1 MIARTLV
8 LMLACMVIATGTWLA
23 LRPDASE
30 RRTPEPNS
38 GPNLRLVTEAERPAD
53 AIERTPAD
61 VAEQTDPA
69 SITRGLDESSPA
81 PALPLDE
88 PSSDGLSMDG
98 TAADS
103 VSSNDPQTDQ
113 QPTDEQ
119 QAIAAA
125 RADPTLP
132 GVDRAGADGND
143 NGVADGTAG
152 PAVAVGASACFRL
165 GPFDTPAG
173 QRRAS
178 ERLQDQVARV
188 RERETSR
195 ESAQDFR
202 VYLATAENREAA
214 LALARQLNDKGVR
227 DYFVVTGG
235 EWENSISLGVFR
247 NEQNARRRLN
257 AVVALGF
264 EARLE
269 ARRDVVPEW
278 WLDIAVAGGQDWRA
292 AFAGSQPPPATALD
306 CATLTSEP

>member
-30 RRTPEPNS
+30 RRTPEPTS
-38 GPNLRLVTEAERPAD
+38 GPSLRLLTEAERTANAVEHTLGAVAD
-53 AIERTPAD
+53 PTG
-61 VAEQTDPA
+61 PA
-69 SITRGLDESSPA
+69 SITRGLDEGAPA

-88 PSSDGLSMDG
+88 PSSDDPSMDG
-98 TAADS
+98 TPANPAP
-103 VSSNDPQTDQ
+103 SNDPQTD
-113 QPTDEQ
+113 EQ
-119 QAIAAA
+119 HTIDAAA
-125 RADPTLP
+125 RTDPTLP
-132 GVDRAGADGND
+132 GVEGADDADGNGD
-143 NGVADGTAG
+143 GDATTTGTAADAAA
-152 PAVAVGASACFRL
+152 PVGAPACFRL

-178 ERLQDQVARV
+178 ERLQDRVARV

-202 VYLATAENREAA
+202 VYLAAAENREAA
-214 LALARQLNDKGVR
+214 LVLARQLDDKGVR

-278 WLDIAVAGGQDWRA
+278 WLDIAAAEGQDWRA

-306 CATLTSEP
+306 CATLDSEP